1 MPDHLSPE
9 FRSWNMRRIRSRNT
23 QPELIVRSFIHK
35 QGFRFRLHDGRLPGK
50 PDVVLRRLRTI
61 IFVNG
66 CFWHQ
71 HSGCKR
77 ATMPRSNRRYWKMK
91 LAKNIERLDNS
102 KQRLQEAGWKII
114 EVWECEAKSQE
125 ILKKKL
131 AKLFALRKKK

>member
-1 MPDHLSPE
+1 
-9 FRSWNMRRIRSRNT
+9 
-23 QPELIVRSFIHK
+23 
-35 QGFRFRLHDGRLPGK
+35 
-50 PDVVLRRLRTI
+50 
-61 IFVNG
+61 
-66 CFWHQ
+66 
-71 HSGCKR
+71 
-77 ATMPRSNRRYWKMK
+77 MPRSNRRYWKMK